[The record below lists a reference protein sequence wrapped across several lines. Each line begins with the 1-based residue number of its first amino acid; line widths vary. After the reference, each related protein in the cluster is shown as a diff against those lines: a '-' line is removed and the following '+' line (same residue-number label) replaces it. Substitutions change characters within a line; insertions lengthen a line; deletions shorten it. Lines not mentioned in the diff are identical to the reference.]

1 VHLELCCAGREVFVK
16 RIIRVLI
23 AIVALSALP
32 SPLLLQA
39 QSVSA
44 PPKFASEEYVLF
56 GDINVGGGEAEIAV
70 NPKDPNNI
78 LVGILAGHHRLAD
91 GKLPDGKPSTRDQRL
106 GQPDWAYSVLAVTH
120 DRGATW
126 TFREDQLRNRYGLCN
141 CFDAFVEAAD
151 DGTLY
156 WGCLPETTR
165 DGSDYKRE
173 GSIPEGG
180 PKYMSGGSYIMSST
194 DEGRTWTEP
203 SEIMG
208 RDSAG
213 RWPNGGKNMV
223 WALSSPWDRAEVVID
238 NKTGTLFSTGHGRGG
253 NPVHEEDSITSSH
266 DKGKTWGPI
275 FTWDSEGVDDP
286 QSGRGSIDAGNGR
299 LAIAYIASKTPDASA
314 KCPCIV
320 FETSTNDG
328 KTFERHVIQNAAA
341 VSGRSVF
348 LAGDPGTP
356 GRYAV
361 MAVNSTGDQLL
372 VYRTDDYGRT
382 WSAPVIGAQA
392 PSGMTVTLADTGPSS
407 ARAAVKY
414 SRNGEMGIL
423 WRAAYPDKS
432 FDVWS
437 SLSFDGGKTFHAIQ
451 VSHATSPP
459 KSRERGHFLVGDDYW
474 DLDFDKEFVH
484 FVWTDSRPG
493 FLATW
498 YGRVPLSAYQP
509 GLTPR

>member
-1 VHLELCCAGREVFVK
+1 MTSILK
-16 RIIRVLI
+16 RMPQLLI
-23 AIVALSALP
+23 GVCIATGLTTRAASQNQSASTSGP
-32 SPLLLQA
+32 
-39 QSVSA
+39 VV
-44 PPKFASEEYVLF
+44 SEEFVLF
-56 GDINVGGGEAEIAV
+56 GDVNVGGGEAEITV
-70 NPKDPNNI
+70 NPKNPNNI

-126 TFREDQLRNRYGLCN
+126 TFSEDELRKKYDLCN
-141 CFDAFVEAAD
+141 CFDAFVEAAA

-156 WGCLPETTR
+156 WGCLPEVKR
-165 DGSDYKRE
+165 DGSDYRVK

-180 PKYMSGGSYIMSST
+180 PVYMSGGSYIMSST
-194 DEGRTWTEP
+194 DEGKTWSEP
-203 SEIMG
+203 AEIMG
-208 RDSAG
+208 RDSEA

-238 NKTGTLFSTGHGRGG
+238 NKTGYLYSTGHGRGG
-253 NPVHEEDSITSSH
+253 NPVHEEDSVTSSH
-266 DKGKTWGPI
+266 DRGKTWGPI
-275 FTWDSEGVDDP
+275 YLWDSETSDYP

-299 LAIAYIASKTPDASA
+299 LAVAYVASKTPDATA
-314 KCPCIV
+314 KCPCVV
-320 FETSTNDG
+320 FETSTDDG
-328 KTFERHVIQNAAA
+328 KTFERHVIPNAGP

-348 LAGDPGTP
+348 LAGDQNTP
-356 GRYAV
+356 GRYVV
-361 MAVNSTGDQLL
+361 MAVNSAGDQLL

-382 WSAPVIGAQA
+382 WSGPTPGAQS
-392 PSGMTVTLADTGPSS
+392 PSGMTVTLADSGPGG
-407 ARAAVKY
+407 ARAAIRF
-414 SRNGEMGIL
+414 SRNGELGIL

-437 SLSFDGGKTFHAIQ
+437 SLSVDGGKEFRSVK

-498 YGRVPLSAYQP
+498 YGRVPLSAYGVASRSQ
-509 GLTPR
+509 